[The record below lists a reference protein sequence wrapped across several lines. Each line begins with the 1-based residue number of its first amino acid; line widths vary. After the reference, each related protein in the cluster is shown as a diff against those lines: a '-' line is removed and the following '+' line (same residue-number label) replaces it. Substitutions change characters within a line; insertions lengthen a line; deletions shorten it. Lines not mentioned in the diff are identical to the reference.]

1 MLILNKNILEKLI
14 GLICSNNAKCNGV
27 LSNQDSLSQ
36 QFFLQKK
43 RNQENNYII
52 QKYENIHS
60 PNKNNNNDQIKY
72 YSDYYTENHLF
83 SPNLINQEFKHINTF
98 KFGDLSNYYNFIDN
112 NNIIKQNFINNT
124 ICNKNFS
131 LREEHFNKYSNKKY
145 LFENI
150 KEDINKINNIYYNN
164 IKDNLNEN
172 NNIKDSFKCNRAK
185 NALSNT
191 KTNYEV
197 TREKKKKHLKKLSNK
212 KIIQNENNNEI
223 KVLKNKK
230 VVYDNSFLL
239 NSDSASKKIKRLNK
253 VIFIGINRRGSKYRG
268 VSKNGNQYQVLIMLN
283 KKKLYIGSYPVEE
296 DAARIYDILTLKF
309 RGNKAKTNYY
319 YNYEQIKKIQAL
331 DIKNIYQ
338 IISK

>member
-60 PNKNNNNDQIKY
+60 PSKNNNNDQMKY

-83 SPNLINQEFKHINTF
+83 SPNLINQEFNHINKF

-112 NNIIKQNFINNT
+112 NNIIKQNFINIT
-124 ICNKNFS
+124 ICNQNFS

-150 KEDINKINNIYYNN
+150 KEDINKINNIYYKN

-172 NNIKDSFKCNRAK
+172 NKIKYSFNCNRAK
-185 NALSNT
+185 NSLSNT
-191 KTNYEV
+191 NTNYEV
-197 TREKKKKHLKKLSNK
+197 TREKEKKHLKKLPNK
-212 KIIQNENNNEI
+212 KIIQNENYNEI

-239 NSDSASKKIKRLNK
+239 NSDSASKNIKRLNK
-253 VIFIGINRRGSKYRG
+253 VIFIGINRRGSKFRG
-268 VSKNGNQYQVLIMLN
+268 VSKNGNQYQVLIMIN
-283 KKKLYIGSYPVEE
+283 KKKYILEV
-296 DAARIYDILTLKF
+296 ILLKKMQREF
-309 RGNKAKTNYY
+309 M
-319 YNYEQIKKIQAL
+319 IF
-331 DIKNIYQ
+331 
-338 IISK
+338 

>member
-1 MLILNKNILEKLI
+1 M
-14 GLICSNNAKCNGV
+14 
-27 LSNQDSLSQ
+27 
-36 QFFLQKK
+36 
-43 RNQENNYII
+43 
-52 QKYENIHS
+52 
-60 PNKNNNNDQIKY
+60 
-72 YSDYYTENHLF
+72 
-83 SPNLINQEFKHINTF
+83 
-98 KFGDLSNYYNFIDN
+98 
-112 NNIIKQNFINNT
+112 
-124 ICNKNFS
+124 
-131 LREEHFNKYSNKKY
+131 
-145 LFENI
+145 
-150 KEDINKINNIYYNN
+150 
-164 IKDNLNEN
+164 
-172 NNIKDSFKCNRAK
+172 
-185 NALSNT
+185 
-191 KTNYEV
+191 
-197 TREKKKKHLKKLSNK
+197 SNK